1 MNNIIHSIH
10 HFRQAGKDT
19 DLWTIPAEIYKGIM
33 NESGPVANYTNEL
46 MATRFSVT
54 FILC

>member
-10 HFRQAGKDT
+10 HFRQAEKDT

-33 NESGPVANYTNEL
+33 NDSGPDANYTNEL
-46 MATRFSVT
+46 MATRFFIT